1 MALTID
7 GGITIEGGISV
18 SNETP
23 DLVLSLDASNP
34 SSYSGTGTT
43 WYDLSGL
50 NNNTTLINSPPW
62 TSSGSQSFFTF
73 SSGVAQG
80 GAILPNT
87 TYTKVGIIRVAG
99 VFGNF
104 ISGDSS
110 NQHAFW
116 GFFSQNLQSG
126 HNGNWNTIVSTN
138 PVPTNQWVFVAVSF
152 SYINGWRLYLNTDT
166 VVTDPSTDQFAAN
179 PAVIVVGGYDGNGN
193 QLAGDVAIAQIY
205 NRVLT
210 DGEIAALYSQ
220 YQARFGL

>member
-1 MALTID
+1 MALVINGGVTI
-7 GGITIEGGISV
+7 GGGISITSEV
-18 SNETP
+18 P
-23 DLVLSLDASNP
+23 DLILSLDASDP
-34 SSYSGTGTT
+34 SSYPGTGTT

-50 NNNTTLINSPPW
+50 DNDTTLIGTISW
-62 TSSGSQSFFTF
+62 TNSGSQSYFTF

-87 TYTKVGIIRVAG
+87 TYTKVGVIRVPG

-138 PVPTNQWVFVAVSF
+138 PVPTNQWAFVAVSF
-152 SYINGWRLYLNTDT
+152 SYLTGWRLYLNTDT
-166 VVTDPSTDQFAAN
+166 VVTNPSTDQFTNN
-179 PAVIVVGGYDGNGN
+179 PAVITVGGYDGNGN

-205 NRVLT
+205 NRALT
-210 DGEIAALYSQ
+210 DGEIASLYSQ
-220 YQARFGL
+220 YQSRFGY